1 MQPAA
6 MSIAALVGS
15 DDSTRHPAR
24 LIALHHHSRFTV
36 VGDDGNPLGIM
47 TRADVFDALAR

>member
-1 MQPAA
+1 MQPATR
-6 MSIAALVGS
+6 SIAALRGP

-24 LIALHHHSRFTV
+24 LIALHHHKRSPD

-47 TRADVFDALAR
+47 TLADVFDAFAR